1 MEMSGSR
8 QLPASQADVWRK
20 LNDVDVLRRC
30 IPGCESLEKTGENDL
45 KATVALRLGPM
56 AVRFNGEVQLQ
67 NLNPPS
73 SYRIAGQGKGGPAGF
88 ASGHA
93 DVTLA
98 PKDGGTQ
105 LSYAVQSTVGGKI
118 AQLGARLIDATA
130 AQLADD
136 FFNKFAAEFQ
146 TAPAGSGMAAAA
158 PKASAA
164 GSSDWIWYLA
174 AGALALAVLYYLL
187 T

>member
-8 QLPASQADVWRK
+8 QLPAPQAEVWRK
-20 LNDVDVLRRC
+20 LNDVDVLKRC
-30 IPGCESLEKTGENDL
+30 IPGCETLEKTGENDL

-56 AVRFNGEVQLQ
+56 SVRFNGDVQLQ
-67 NLNPPS
+67 NLNPPN

-98 PKDGGTQ
+98 PKDGGTL

-130 AQLADD
+130 AQLADE
-136 FFNKFAAEFQ
+136 FFAKFAAEFP
-146 TAPAGSGMAAAA
+146 APAGSGLATA
-158 PKASAA
+158 PKAVPATGAS
-164 GSSDWIWYLA
+164 WIWYVA
-174 AGALALAVLYYLL
+174 AGVLGLVALYFLL